1 MVIIL
6 YLWYIQNGAPKLRLM
21 AQPLKHPQSEYFLM
35 NSPNFA
41 TVCRWCSYCVDA
53 VLEDAFRLF
62 DKDGDGSITSSELQ
76 SVMNSL
82 GQPVD
87 IRRAKEMIT
96 SVDKDGKNPAAPLK
110 LRPYGAIEI
119 RLLLLLLLL
128 LAA

>member
-1 MVIIL
+1 
-6 YLWYIQNGAPKLRLM
+6 
-21 AQPLKHPQSEYFLM
+21 
-35 NSPNFA
+35 
-41 TVCRWCSYCVDA
+41 VDA

-96 SVDKDGKNPAAPLK
+96 SVDKDGKNPAA
-110 LRPYGAIEI
+110 
-119 RLLLLLLLL
+119 LL